1 MTAHWAA
8 HLPSQPITGLQFRSS
23 EHLFSSGHMAGAS
36 LTVWNVSKHLTG
48 ENVKSQP
55 LAQYSRR
62 RQKQGG
68 KIFSTVL
75 CPEEK
80 SAMVL
85 VGGERGGPQGN
96 LLIIEKETNKL
107 ASKWFSKIFFKMNE
121 RSEANKTK

>member
-1 MTAHWAA
+1 MTANWAA

-48 ENVKSQP
+48 ENVDSQP

-85 VGGERGGPQGN
+85 VGGERGGPQGRAN
-96 LLIIEKETNKL
+96 LLVENVTNLLVYKVE
-107 ASKWFSKIFFKMNE
+107 IV
-121 RSEANKTK
+121 T